1 MKFGHNIAYMVNS
14 YVVSLGITVM
24 INISQ
29 ETIKILHEKNDR
41 FAKSNRFVLIPQRCT
56 NEK

>member
-1 MKFGHNIAYMVNS
+1 MVNS
-14 YVVSLGITVM
+14 YVVSLGVTVM
-24 INISQ
+24 INILQ

>member
-1 MKFGHNIAYMVNS
+1 MVNS

-24 INISQ
+24 INILQ
-29 ETIKILHEKNDR
+29 ETIKILLEKNDR